1 MNKNDKKAIFIG
13 ECMIELNGDISSLGT
28 LNSNMQVNFGG
39 DTYNSAVYF
48 NRLTDHKTNTFY
60 CTALSN
66 DNFSKKMIL
75 RFKNEELNCKYIRTD
90 GTTPPGLYSIE
101 IDERGE
107 RSFSYWRNQSPSKKI
122 FTGDKINLQIPE
134 PKEASLKPYDFKLE
148 IVYEDDDLLVINK
161 PAGIIMHPGA
171 GNYDETI
178 VNALMHYNKDSL
190 STIGDELRP
199 GIVHRIDKDT
209 SGLIVIAKNNT
220 THENLSHQF
229 SEHTI
234 TRVYQL
240 LIWGK
245 LRPSSGKIDTFIT
258 RSSKNRQMMEV
269 SSSKGKRAI
278 TNYKTIEIFEN
289 DKTPTL
295 SLVEC
300 RLETGRTHQI
310 RVHMTHM
317 GNSIMGDGKYKKK
330 YKKLKNI
337 DASLENLIYKLD
349 RQFLH
354 AQTLG
359 FIHPKTNDEMTFTSI
374 LPQELENILVLL
386 RNTDK

>member
-1 MNKNDKKAIFIG
+1 MEKNINLIVEENENNLRLDVFIHKR
-13 ECMIELNGDISSLGT
+13 ENLISRTRIKNLI
-28 LNSNMQVNFGG
+28 LKEKLKIN
-39 DTYNSAVYF
+39 
-48 NRLTDHKTNTFY
+48 NR
-60 CTALSN
+60 
-66 DNFSKKMIL
+66 I
-75 RFKNEELNCKYIRTD
+75 I
-90 GTTPPGLYSIE
+90 I
-101 IDERGE
+101 
-107 RSFSYWRNQSPSKKI
+107 SPSKKI
-122 FTGDKINLQIPE
+122 LTGDKIDLQIPK

-148 IVYEDDDLLVINK
+148 IIYEDDDLLVINK

-178 VNALMHYNKDSL
+178 VNALMHYNKNSL

-209 SGLIVIAKNNT
+209 SGLIVIAKNNE
-220 THENLSHQF
+220 THENLSEQF
-229 SEHTI
+229 SKHTI
-234 TRVYQL
+234 VRIYQL

-278 TNYKTIEIFEN
+278 TNYKTLEIFEN

-295 SLVEC
+295 SFVEC
-300 RLETGRTHQI
+300 KLETGRTHQI

-337 DASLENLIYKLD
+337 DTNLENLIYKLD

-359 FIHPKTNDEMTFTSI
+359 FNHPSTKKDMEFTSM
-374 LPQELENILVLL
+374 LPQDLENILQRL
-386 RNTDK
+386 RKT

>member
-1 MNKNDKKAIFIG
+1 MEKNINLIVEADENNLRLDIFVNKREKLISRTRIKNLILKEKLK
-13 ECMIELNGDISSLGT
+13 LNNLV
-28 LNSNMQVNFGG
+28 VN
-39 DTYNSAVYF
+39 
-48 NRLTDHKTNTFY
+48 
-60 CTALSN
+60 
-66 DNFSKKMIL
+66 
-75 RFKNEELNCKYIRTD
+75 
-90 GTTPPGLYSIE
+90 
-101 IDERGE
+101 
-107 RSFSYWRNQSPSKKI
+107 SPSKKI
-122 FTGDKINLQIPE
+122 FTGDKIDLQIPE
-134 PKEASLKPYDFKLE
+134 PKEASLKPYNFKLE

-161 PAGIIMHPGA
+161 PAGIVMHPGA
-171 GNYDETI
+171 GNYDQTI
-178 VNALMHYNKDSL
+178 VNALMHHDKNSL
-190 STIGDELRP
+190 SNIGDELRP

-209 SGLIVIAKNNT
+209 SGLIVVAKNNI
-220 THENLSHQF
+220 THENLSLQF

-330 YKKLKNI
+330 YKKIKNI
-337 DASLENLIYKLD
+337 DTDLEKLIYKLD

-359 FIHPKTNDEMTFTSI
+359 FIHPKTNKEMVFTSI
-374 LPQELENILVLL
+374 LPHELENIILL
-386 RNTDK
+386 LKNTNK